1 MSEMCPHCGY
11 NFAADAPIRLGK
23 WMLTPQLA
31 LRGGKDTGLTR
42 TEANVLYAIAKGGG
56 QWVTADAILN
66 RVTDSECRNVVTVMV
81 HRARRKLGKLW
92 PVESGRGRGSHG
104 YRWVK

>member
-1 MSEMCPHCGY
+1 MTGMCPHCGY

-56 QWVTADAILN
+56 QWVTAEAVHN
-66 RVTDSECRNVVTVMV
+66 RVSDADCSKITAVMV
-81 HRARRKLGKLW
+81 YRLRKKLGAAC
-92 PVESGRGRGSHG
+92 PIESGHGRGSRG